1 MKRMIQV
8 LDRHA
13 TLLALGGSIFLHLA
27 VLVVMRWQPSRSEPL
42 IVEKPPVSRI
52 RILANP
58 NGNPRAAVTKAE
70 VKAQPVAK
78 PKPKTKTK
86 TKVKAKHKPKSK
98 VKSKVAK
105 RKPAKPEK
113 PVAETPPPATN
124 NAPQS
129 FGDNKDIG
137 MVGTGVSNTKGP
149 SDPGASSDWLP
160 IEQIKPKMPREAAL
174 KGIEGFITFRFD
186 IDENGRV
193 ENIKVVDA
201 ENRSVFE
208 AEARKA
214 VRKFRYRP
222 RRINGR
228 PVRVV
233 GHSFTVVFKL
243 TH

>member
-13 TLLALGGSIFLHLA
+13 TVLALVGSILLHLT
-27 VLVVMRWQPSRSEPL
+27 VLVVMRWQPSRSEPI

-58 NGNPRAAVTKAE
+58 NGNPRAAVTKTE

-78 PKPKTKTK
+78 PKPKTK
-86 TKVKAKHKPKSK
+86 VKPKRKPKPKSK

-113 PVAETPPPATN
+113 PVAAETPPPAANT
-124 NAPQS
+124 APRS
-129 FGDNKDIG
+129 YGDNKDIG
-137 MVGTGVSNTKGP
+137 MVGTGISNTKGP

>member
-1 MKRMIQV
+1 
-8 LDRHA
+8 
-13 TLLALGGSIFLHLA
+13 
-27 VLVVMRWQPSRSEPL
+27 
-42 IVEKPPVSRI
+42 
-52 RILANP
+52 
-58 NGNPRAAVTKAE
+58 
-70 VKAQPVAK
+70 
-78 PKPKTKTK
+78 
-86 TKVKAKHKPKSK
+86 
-98 VKSKVAK
+98 
-105 RKPAKPEK
+105 
-113 PVAETPPPATN
+113 VAETPPPPAAN

-129 FGDNKDIG
+129 FGDNKEIG
-137 MVGTGVSNTKGP
+137 MVGTGISNTKGP
-149 SDPGASSDWLP
+149 SDAGATTDWLP

-174 KGIEGFITFRFD
+174 KGIEGFITFSFD